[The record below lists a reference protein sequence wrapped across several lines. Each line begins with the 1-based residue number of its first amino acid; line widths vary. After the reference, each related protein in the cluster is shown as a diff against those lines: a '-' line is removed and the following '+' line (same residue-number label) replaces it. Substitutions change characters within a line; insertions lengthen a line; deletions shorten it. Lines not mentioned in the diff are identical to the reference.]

1 MSNIENSSYKYRLED
16 ERKYINNWQ
25 IQTQWMK
32 FFECIG
38 EFVQTKN
45 NINLY
50 ISYLDEI
57 LPALFISKGIIENQ
71 LEYYKRH
78 DDIPKLV
85 VGDEIALLTDSK
97 NEIWRKAKVLEVYYD
112 SSKIALNPFAKL
124 KIILGKN
131 NTYDNHIPFREWN
144 TKIRMNPNFKSTAGS
159 KVKLDDSIS
168 DFLRR
173 KYSINYLKNLKMK
186 NQNIVNIIGNNIEQ
200 TIYDYMKIFN
210 FNNEKHHYKLDDIIQ
225 HSGNAKNYSNTQI
238 IKSRNYTNDINNNEV
253 SIFLGDNSSLIFSEY
268 RTERNIFISNRKKN
282 NLQHQEIFLESFLN
296 DSYSNNCLEVNK
308 EIKEFLKKYKI
319 EIPKGVEI
327 YGY

>member
-1 MSNIENSSYKYRLED
+1 MSNIENSSYKYRLKVD
-16 ERKYINNWQ
+16 GKYINDWQ
-25 IQTQWMK
+25 IQKQWME

-38 EFVQTKN
+38 KFVQTRN

-57 LPALFISKGIIENQ
+57 LPALFISKGIIESQ

-78 DDIPKLV
+78 DDIPKLE
-85 VGDEIALLTDSK
+85 VGDEIALLTDLK
-97 NEIWRKAKVLEVYYD
+97 NEIWRKAKVLDVYYD

-131 NTYDNHIPFREWN
+131 NTYDNHIPFRDWN

-159 KVKLDDSIS
+159 IVKLDDSIS

-173 KYSINYLKNLKMK
+173 KYSVNYLKNLKMK
-186 NQNIVNIIGNNIEQ
+186 NQNIVNLIGNNIEQ

-210 FNNEKHHYKLDDIIQ
+210 FNNEKHHYKLDDIIH
-225 HSGNAKNYSNTQI
+225 HSGKVKNYSNTQI
-238 IKSRNYTNDINNNEV
+238 IKSRNYTNDITNNEV

-268 RTERNIFISNRKKN
+268 RTERNIFISNRKKS
-282 NLQHQEIFLESFLN
+282 NLQHQEIFLDSFLN
-296 DSYSNNCLEVNK
+296 DSYGNNCLEVNK